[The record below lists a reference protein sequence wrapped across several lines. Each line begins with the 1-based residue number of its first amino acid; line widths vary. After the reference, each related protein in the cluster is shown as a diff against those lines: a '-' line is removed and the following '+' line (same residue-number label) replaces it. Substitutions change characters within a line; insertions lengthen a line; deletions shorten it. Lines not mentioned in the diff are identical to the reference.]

1 MIQTAIKRPFRAY
14 GKATSIAFGFTMAGN
29 IGVGLVNQNP
39 PVSIYTYPQS
49 FTTMA
54 LFKSLHAGILWPVL
68 PIRVATGPKEFF
80 VLGYS
85 AKKAFDEI
93 ETEIQK
99 QAEV

>member
-1 MIQTAIKRPFRAY
+1 MRRIITR
-14 GKATSIAFGFTMAGN
+14 TSMVYTGADTFFEIYQ
-29 IGVGLVNQNP
+29 IH